1 MPMATVSRSPP
12 SAPRPAPAARLIV
25 PVCGLLGV
33 CFAGFLYS
41 TDTSAYYRLLTAWM
55 LAPFPHPFIDW
66 EWIPSAVECWRKGVD
81 VYVDNTCYLPVAHG
95 RHNYSP
101 LWLRATFLPSGAEWV
116 MPFGLMF
123 AVLFFVCIG
132 SLPAPRRR
140 RDIGIMLLASLS
152 SLVAFALERAN
163 ADVALF
169 ILITI
174 GVHLWGRGLAWRLS
188 AYTVFAF
195 VGLLKFYPLVLFVM
209 AVRERIGAFLAIS
222 IALCVTIAVFIYE
235 LGSEMSRA
243 TGSIPGGSYFT
254 DMFGAVNLPYGL
266 LRVALAAFKSAHL
279 PGLALLDSIE
289 RPVARAL
296 LCILIIE
303 AIARA
308 VWLAGRGRLRT
319 GLADMPSHE
328 IGFLVAGAALVCGC
342 FFAGQ
347 SVGYRSIFLLLALPG
362 LLRLSQTLPDR
373 ASRGVLLATCIAV
386 VFVMWVLTIQ
396 FFLFIFGL
404 SDVLSGA
411 GGPIGAL
418 HWLAHELAWWWII
431 GVLLSV
437 LLSFVAN
444 SQVWTTVCQVLGLSP
459 SGPGVANPSGVLQAL
474 RLACLPI
481 GASRRRDVVNIC

>member
-1 MPMATVSRSPP
+1 MPVTAISHCQAP
-12 SAPRPAPAARLIV
+12 APRPARTARLIV
-25 PVCGLLGV
+25 PACGLLAIY
-33 CFAGFLYS
+33 FTGFLYVS
-41 TDTSAYYRLLTAWM
+41 DYPSYFRLLTAWM

-66 EWIPSAVECWRKGVD
+66 EWIPSAVECWHKGVD

-101 LWLRATFLPSGAEWV
+101 LWLRATFLPYGAEWV
-116 MPFGLMF
+116 MPFGLAY
-123 AVLFFVCIG
+123 AVLFFVCLG

-140 RDIGIMLLASLS
+140 RDIGIMLLASMS

-163 ADVALF
+163 ADVLLF
-169 ILITI
+169 ILIT
-174 GVHLWGRGLAWRLS
+174 GGAHLWGGGFARRLS
-188 AYTVFAF
+188 AYAVFVL

-222 IALCVTIAVFIYE
+222 VALCATIAVFVYE
-235 LGSEMSRA
+235 LGGEMVSA
-243 TGSIPGGSYFT
+243 TGSILGGSYFT

-266 LRVALAAFKSAHL
+266 LRVVLATVKSAHL
-279 PGLALLDSIE
+279 PGLALLESIE
-289 RPVARAL
+289 LPVARVLFCL
-296 LCILIIE
+296 LIVE
-303 AIARA
+303 AVVRA
-308 VWLAGRGRLRT
+308 IWLAGRGRLRA
-319 GLADMPSHE
+319 GLADMPSYE
-328 IGFLVAGAALVCGC
+328 IGFLIAGAALVCGC

-362 LLRLSQTLPDR
+362 FLRLSQTLPDR
-373 ASRGVLLATCIAV
+373 SSRTALLATCVAI

-396 FFLFIFGL
+396 FLLFIFGL

-411 GGPIGAL
+411 SGPVGAL

-444 SQVWTTVCQVLGLSP
+444 SQTWFTVCEALGLSLF
-459 SGPGVANPSGVLQAL
+459 GPGSTSRSRALQAL
-474 RLACLPI
+474 RLACLPP
-481 GASRRRDVVNIC
+481 GRNQRRDMVNIC